1 MIESFNMSNDK
12 TPFHTHSGKNYLRVL
27 ALVLLITLLALS
39 IYSIRYVGFLM
50 ITVIVACLLGL
61 VCIRFP
67 KIHLYDDSFEIVKK
81 GLIKK
86 FTDRDSFKYNDL
98 VKVGF
103 SPGFTDW
110 NYLIVLTLFGSGG
123 FGGNSK
129 ADQMIVKTTDD
140 KIFVFNRFGGKSKF
154 EKTIGLINEKII
166 TATSK

>member
-1 MIESFNMSNDK
+1 MIESFNISNSK
-12 TPFHTHSGKNYLRVL
+12 IPFHTHSGKNYLRTL
-27 ALVLLITLLALS
+27 ALILLIILLALS

-50 ITVIVACLLGL
+50 ITVIVACIIGL

-67 KIHLYDDSFEIVKK
+67 KAHLYDDSFVIVKK
-81 GLIKK
+81 GLINK
-86 FTDRDSFKYNDL
+86 FSDRDVFKYNEL
-98 VKVGF
+98 VKVSF

-110 NYLIVLTLFGSGG
+110 NYLIVLTIFGSGG

-140 KIFVFNRFGGKSKF
+140 KIFVFNRFGSKSKF
-154 EKTIGLINEKII
+154 EKTIELINEKIS